1 MHDVTQGGRSQQWCI
16 FVMVFSCCA
25 VICSNRQ
32 TTENKDNGVT
42 FHRVPKNK
50 QQRKLWVQ
58 ALCRIDLSTGQL
70 WEPTNFSY
78 ICSQHFRPGDFDR
91 TGQTVRLRKNVVPS
105 VFLFPSNFQ
114 PKPVKKR
121 TTNTSQRKLA
131 SDVEVP
137 CSKDKKSL
145 ENLDSSIA
153 QTIALD
159 HSYVITD
166 SPRDLKRKLDD
177 LIEQAEDLQQ
187 QLYNATHREK
197 CLHTAMG
204 VDTLEDYECDLPE

>member
-1 MHDVTQGGRSQQWCI
+1 
-16 FVMVFSCCA
+16 MVFSCCA

-32 TTENKDNGVT
+32 TAENKDNGVT

-50 QQRKLWVQ
+50 EQRKLWVQ

-78 ICSQHFRPGDFDR
+78 ICSQHFRPEDFDR

-114 PKPVKKR
+114 RKPVKKR
-121 TTNTSQRKLA
+121 TTNTSQRTQA

-137 CSKDKKSL
+137 WSKDKEAL

-153 QTIALD
+153 QAIASD
-159 HSYVITD
+159 HSYIITD
-166 SPRDLKRKLDD
+166 SPRELKRKLDD
-177 LIEQAEDLQQ
+177 LIEQAEILQQ

-197 CLHTAMG
+197 CLHTATG
-204 VDTLEDYECDLPE
+204 VGTLENYECDLPE